1 MTAAADEETLDLVL
15 EDHDTDYEIP
25 DSKDGR
31 RKLIVLPKI
40 LLFSDFEKVLNQNE
54 IYVTS
59 AAISTY
65 CMWTVMI

>member
-1 MTAAADEETLDLVL
+1 MTAADEEILDLVL

-25 DSKDGR
+25 DSKNR
-31 RKLIVLPKI
+31 RGKLVVLPKI

>member
-25 DSKDGR
+25 DSKNRR
-31 RKLIVLPKI
+31 RKLVVLPKI